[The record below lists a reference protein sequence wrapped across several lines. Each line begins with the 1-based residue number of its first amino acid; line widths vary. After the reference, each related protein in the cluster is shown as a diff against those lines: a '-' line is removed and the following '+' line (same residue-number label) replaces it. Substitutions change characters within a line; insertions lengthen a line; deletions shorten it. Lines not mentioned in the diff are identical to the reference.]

1 MSNVPAF
8 PTEGI
13 HPMSLRRI
21 VVASAA
27 LTLAAGLAACS
38 SSEGDDTTL
47 RISASSTPH
56 VEILDQIVSTGALGD
71 YELDIVEIT
80 GEVDPNELL
89 EAGDVDANFF
99 QHEPYLTD
107 WQKQKGVDDLVAVA
121 DVHLEPIG
129 LYSNKI
135 ASLDELKDGDT
146 VAVPRDTTNYARALY
161 LLESAGLLE
170 MDVPFEEADLS
181 VVTESNITA
190 NPKNLNLVGI
200 ERPQLA
206 RQLDDAQITAAV
218 INSNYALEA
227 GLNPAEDAIV
237 TEEVED
243 NPFSNL
249 LVVRAE
255 NENDPAVTALA
266 EALESPETAAWIEE
280 TYSGAVLPVHPT
292 N

>member
-1 MSNVPAF
+1 MF
-8 PTEGI
+8 
-13 HPMSLRRI
+13 LRRT
-21 VVASAA
+21 VVATAA
-27 LTLAAGLAACS
+27 LTLAVGLAACS
-38 SSEGDDTTL
+38 SSGGDENTL

-56 VEILDQIVSTGALGD
+56 VEILDHIVSTGVLGD
-71 YELDIVEIT
+71 YKLDILEIT
-80 GEVDPNELL
+80 GEVDANELL

-99 QHEPYLTD
+99 QHKPYLVD

-121 DVHLEPIG
+121 DVHLEPMS

-135 ASLDELKDGDT
+135 GSLDELKDGDT
-146 VAVPRDTTNYARALY
+146 IAIPRDTTNYARALY
-161 LLESAGLLE
+161 LLASAGLIE
-170 MDVPFEEADLS
+170 MDVPFEDADLS
-181 VVTESNITA
+181 VVTEANITS
-190 NPKNLNLVGI
+190 NPKNLKLVGI

-227 GLNPAEDAIV
+227 GLTPADDAIV
-237 TEEVED
+237 TEQVEG

-266 EALESPETAAWIEE
+266 DALESPETAAWIEE
-280 TYSGAVLPVHPT
+280 TYSGAVVPVHPT

>member
-1 MSNVPAF
+1 
-8 PTEGI
+8 
-13 HPMSLRRI
+13 MSLRRI

-27 LTLAAGLAACS
+27 LTLAVGLAACS
-38 SSEGDDTTL
+38 SSEEDGTTL

-56 VEILDQIVSTGALGD
+56 VEILDHVVSTGALGD
-71 YELDIVEIT
+71 YTLDIVEIT

-89 EAGDVDANFF
+89 EAGDVDANYF

-135 ASLDELKDGDT
+135 GSLDELKDGDT

-161 LLESAGLLE
+161 LLESAGLIE
-170 MDVPFEEADLS
+170 MDVPFEDADLS

-227 GLNPAEDAIV
+227 GLDPADDAIV
-237 TEEVED
+237 TEKVEN

-266 EALESPETAAWIEE
+266 EALESPETAVWIEE

>member
-1 MSNVPAF
+1 
-8 PTEGI
+8 
-13 HPMSLRRI
+13 MSLRRI

-38 SSEGDDTTL
+38 LSEGDDTTL

-56 VEILDQIVSTGALGD
+56 VEILDQIVSTGALGN
-71 YELDIVEIT
+71 YKLDIVEIT

-107 WQKQKGVDDLVAVA
+107 WQKQKGIDDLVAVA

-190 NPKNLNLVGI
+190 NPKNLNLVSI

-237 TEEVED
+237 TEEVEN

-280 TYSGAVLPVHPT
+280 TYSGAVLPVHST

>member
-1 MSNVPAF
+1 
-8 PTEGI
+8 
-13 HPMSLRRI
+13 MSLRRI
-21 VVASAA
+21 AVASAA

-38 SSEGDDTTL
+38 SSEGDGTTL

-107 WQKQKGVDDLVAVA
+107 WQKQKGIDDLVAVA

-135 ASLDELKDGDT
+135 DSLDELKDGDT

-181 VVTESNITA
+181 VVTESNIAA
-190 NPKNLNLVGI
+190 NPKNLELVPI

-227 GLNPAEDAIV
+227 GLNPSEDAIL
-237 TEEVED
+237 TEAVEE

-266 EALESPETAAWIEE
+266 DALESPETAAWIEGN
-280 TYSGAVLPVHPT
+280 YNGAVLPVHT
-292 N
+292 AN

>member
-1 MSNVPAF
+1 
-8 PTEGI
+8 
-13 HPMSLRRI
+13 MSLRRI

-135 ASLDELKDGDT
+135 ASLDDLKDGDT

-190 NPKNLNLVGI
+190 NPKNLNLVAI

-237 TEEVED
+237 TEEVEN

>member
-1 MSNVPAF
+1 
-8 PTEGI
+8 
-13 HPMSLRRI
+13 MSLRRI

-71 YELDIVEIT
+71 YKLDIVEIT

-99 QHEPYLTD
+99 QHEPYLAD
-107 WQKQKGVDDLVAVA
+107 WQKQKGIDDLVAVA

-135 ASLDELKDGDT
+135 ASLDELKDGDS
-146 VAVPRDTTNYARALY
+146 VAVPRDPTNYARALY

-190 NPKNLNLVGI
+190 NPKNLNLVSI

-237 TEEVED
+237 TEEVEN

>member
-1 MSNVPAF
+1 
-8 PTEGI
+8 
-13 HPMSLRRI
+13 MSLRRI

-38 SSEGDDTTL
+38 SSEGDGTTL

-71 YELDIVEIT
+71 YKLDIVEIT

-135 ASLDELKDGDT
+135 ASLDDLKDGDT

-190 NPKNLNLVGI
+190 NAKNLNLVAI

-237 TEEVED
+237 TEEVEN

>member
-1 MSNVPAF
+1 
-8 PTEGI
+8 
-13 HPMSLRRI
+13 MSLRRI

-129 LYSNKI
+129 STRTR
-135 ASLDELKDGDT
+135 S
-146 VAVPRDTTNYARALY
+146 PRST
-161 LLESAGLLE
+161 S
-170 MDVPFEEADLS
+170 
-181 VVTESNITA
+181 
-190 NPKNLNLVGI
+190 
-200 ERPQLA
+200 
-206 RQLDDAQITAAV
+206 
-218 INSNYALEA
+218 
-227 GLNPAEDAIV
+227 
-237 TEEVED
+237 
-243 NPFSNL
+243 
-249 LVVRAE
+249 
-255 NENDPAVTALA
+255 
-266 EALESPETAAWIEE
+266 
-280 TYSGAVLPVHPT
+280 
-292 N
+292 

>member
-1 MSNVPAF
+1 
-8 PTEGI
+8 
-13 HPMSLRRI
+13 MSLRRI

-107 WQKQKGVDDLVAVA
+107 WQKQKGIDDLVAVA

-135 ASLDELKDGDT
+135 AALDELKDGDT

-249 LVVRAE
+249 LVVRTE

>member
-1 MSNVPAF
+1 
-8 PTEGI
+8 
-13 HPMSLRRI
+13 MSLRRI

-38 SSEGDDTTL
+38 SSESDGTTL

-56 VEILDQIVSTGALGD
+56 VEILDQIVNTGALGD
-71 YELDIVEIT
+71 YRLDIVEIT

-107 WQKQKGVDDLVAVA
+107 WQKQKGVDDLVQVA

-135 ASLDELKDGDT
+135 TSLDELKDGDT

>member
-1 MSNVPAF
+1 MF
-8 PTEGI
+8 
-13 HPMSLRRI
+13 LRRT
-21 VVASAA
+21 VVATAA
-27 LTLAAGLAACS
+27 LTLTLGLAACS
-38 SSEGDDTTL
+38 SSGGDENTL

-56 VEILDQIVSTGALGD
+56 VEILDHIVSTGALGD
-71 YELDIVEIT
+71 YQLDVLDIT

-99 QHEPYLTD
+99 QHEPYLVD
-107 WQKQKGVDDLVAVA
+107 WQKQNGVDDLVAVA
-121 DVHLEPIG
+121 DVHLEPLS

-135 ASLDELKDGDT
+135 GALDELKDGDT
-146 VAVPRDTTNYARALY
+146 IAVPRDTTNYARALY
-161 LLESAGLLE
+161 LLESAGLIE
-170 MDVPFEEADLS
+170 MDVPFDQADLS
-181 VVTESNITA
+181 VVTEGNITA
-190 NPKNLNLVGI
+190 NPKNLKFLAI

-206 RQLDDAQITAAV
+206 RQLDDAQVTAAV

-227 GLNPAEDAIV
+227 GLTPAEDGIV
-237 TEEVED
+237 TEQVEG

-255 NENDPAVTALA
+255 NENDPAVVALA

-280 TYSGAVLPVHPT
+280 TYSGSVVPVQPT

>member
-1 MSNVPAF
+1 
-8 PTEGI
+8 
-13 HPMSLRRI
+13 MSLRRI

-71 YELDIVEIT
+71 YKLDIVEIT

-107 WQKQKGVDDLVAVA
+107 WQKQKGIDDLVAVA

-237 TEEVED
+237 TEEVEN

-280 TYSGAVLPVHPT
+280 TYSGAVLPVHST

>member
-1 MSNVPAF
+1 M
-8 PTEGI
+8 
-13 HPMSLRRI
+13 
-21 VVASAA
+21 
-27 LTLAAGLAACS
+27 
-38 SSEGDDTTL
+38 
-47 RISASSTPH
+47 
-56 VEILDQIVSTGALGD
+56 
-71 YELDIVEIT
+71 
-80 GEVDPNELL
+80 
-89 EAGDVDANFF
+89 
-99 QHEPYLTD
+99 
-107 WQKQKGVDDLVAVA
+107 
-121 DVHLEPIG
+121 HLEPIG

-190 NPKNLNLVGI
+190 NPKNLNLVSI

-237 TEEVED
+237 TEEVEN

-280 TYSGAVLPVHPT
+280 TYSGAVLPVHST

>member
-1 MSNVPAF
+1 
-8 PTEGI
+8 
-13 HPMSLRRI
+13 MSLRRI

>member
-1 MSNVPAF
+1 
-8 PTEGI
+8 
-13 HPMSLRRI
+13 MSLRRI

-38 SSEGDDTTL
+38 SSEGDGTTL

-135 ASLDELKDGDT
+135 ASLDDLKDGDT

-190 NPKNLNLVGI
+190 NPKNLNLVAI

-237 TEEVED
+237 TEEVEN

>member
-1 MSNVPAF
+1 
-8 PTEGI
+8 
-13 HPMSLRRI
+13 MSLRRI

-27 LTLAAGLAACS
+27 LALAAGLAACS

>member
-1 MSNVPAF
+1 
-8 PTEGI
+8 
-13 HPMSLRRI
+13 MSLRRI

-237 TEEVED
+237 TEEVEN

>member
-1 MSNVPAF
+1 
-8 PTEGI
+8 
-13 HPMSLRRI
+13 MSLRRI

-27 LTLAAGLAACS
+27 LALAAGLAACS

-190 NPKNLNLVGI
+190 NPRNLNLVGI

-249 LVVRAE
+249 LVVRTE

>member
-1 MSNVPAF
+1 
-8 PTEGI
+8 
-13 HPMSLRRI
+13 MSLRRI

-71 YELDIVEIT
+71 YKLDIVEIT

-107 WQKQKGVDDLVAVA
+107 WQKQKGIDDLVAVA

-190 NPKNLNLVGI
+190 NPKNLNLVSI

-237 TEEVED
+237 TEEVEN

-280 TYSGAVLPVHPT
+280 TYSGAVLPVHST

>member
-1 MSNVPAF
+1 MF
-8 PTEGI
+8 
-13 HPMSLRRI
+13 LRRT
-21 VVASAA
+21 VVATAA
-27 LTLAAGLAACS
+27 LTLAVGLAACS
-38 SSEGDDTTL
+38 SSGGDENTL

-56 VEILDQIVSTGALGD
+56 VEILDHIVSTGALGD
-71 YELDIVEIT
+71 YQLDVLEIT

-99 QHEPYLTD
+99 QHEPYLID
-107 WQKQKGVDDLVAVA
+107 WQKQNGVDDLVAVA
-121 DVHLEPIG
+121 DVHLEPLS

-135 ASLDELKDGDT
+135 GSLDELKDGDT

-161 LLESAGLLE
+161 LLESAGLIE
-170 MDVPFEEADLS
+170 MDVPFDQADLS
-181 VVTESNITA
+181 VVAEAIIKT
-190 NPKNLNLVGI
+190 NPKNLKFLAI
-200 ERPQLA
+200 ERHPLA
-206 RQLDDAQITAAV
+206 RQLDDAQVTAAV

-227 GLNPAEDAIV
+227 GLTPADDGIV
-237 TEEVED
+237 TEQVEG

-255 NENDPAVTALA
+255 NENDPAVVALA

-280 TYSGAVLPVHPT
+280 TYSGSVVPVQPE

>member
-1 MSNVPAF
+1 
-8 PTEGI
+8 
-13 HPMSLRRI
+13 MSLRRI

-38 SSEGDDTTL
+38 SSEGDGTTL

>member
-1 MSNVPAF
+1 MF
-8 PTEGI
+8 
-13 HPMSLRRI
+13 LRRT
-21 VVASAA
+21 VVATAA
-27 LTLAAGLAACS
+27 LTLTLGLAACS
-38 SSEGDDTTL
+38 SSGGDENTL

-56 VEILDQIVSTGALGD
+56 VEILDHIVSTGALGD
-71 YELDIVEIT
+71 YKLDVLEIT

-99 QHEPYLTD
+99 QHEPYLID
-107 WQKQKGVDDLVAVA
+107 WQKQNGVDDLVAVA
-121 DVHLEPIG
+121 DVHLEPLS

-135 ASLDELKDGDT
+135 GSLDELKDGDT

-161 LLESAGLLE
+161 LLESAGLIE

-181 VVTESNITA
+181 VVTEANITA
-190 NPKNLNLVGI
+190 NPKNLKFLAI

-206 RQLDDAQITAAV
+206 RQLDDAQVTAAV

-227 GLNPAEDAIV
+227 GLTPAEDGIV
-237 TEEVED
+237 TEQVQG

-255 NENDPAVTALA
+255 NENDPAVVALA
-266 EALESPETAAWIEE
+266 DALESPETAAWIAE
-280 TYSGAVLPVHPT
+280 TYSGSVLPVQPE

>member
-1 MSNVPAF
+1 
-8 PTEGI
+8 
-13 HPMSLRRI
+13 MSLRRI

-38 SSEGDDTTL
+38 SSEGDGTTL

-71 YELDIVEIT
+71 YKLDIVEIT

-135 ASLDELKDGDT
+135 ASLDDLKDGDT

-190 NPKNLNLVGI
+190 NPKNLNLVAI

-237 TEEVED
+237 TEEVEN

>member
-1 MSNVPAF
+1 
-8 PTEGI
+8 
-13 HPMSLRRI
+13 MSLRRI

-38 SSEGDDTTL
+38 SSEGDGTTL

-71 YELDIVEIT
+71 YKLDIVEIT

-135 ASLDELKDGDT
+135 ASLDDLKDGDT

-237 TEEVED
+237 TEEVEN

>member
-1 MSNVPAF
+1 MF
-8 PTEGI
+8 
-13 HPMSLRRI
+13 LRRT
-21 VVASAA
+21 VVATAA
-27 LTLAAGLAACS
+27 LTLAVGLAACS
-38 SSEGDDTTL
+38 SSGGDENTL

-56 VEILDQIVSTGALGD
+56 VEILDHIVSTGALGD
-71 YELDIVEIT
+71 YQLDVLEIT

-99 QHEPYLTD
+99 QHEPYLID
-107 WQKQKGVDDLVAVA
+107 WQKQNGVDDLVAVA
-121 DVHLEPIG
+121 DVHLEPLS

-135 ASLDELKDGDT
+135 GSLDELKDGDT

-161 LLESAGLLE
+161 LLESAGLIE
-170 MDVPFEEADLS
+170 MDVPFGQADLS
-181 VVTESNITA
+181 VVTEANITA
-190 NPKNLNLVGI
+190 NPKNLKFMAI

-227 GLNPAEDAIV
+227 GLTPAEDGIV
-237 TEEVED
+237 TEQVEG

-255 NENDPAVTALA
+255 NENDPAVVALA

-280 TYSGAVLPVHPT
+280 TYSGSVVPVQPE

>member
-1 MSNVPAF
+1 
-8 PTEGI
+8 
-13 HPMSLRRI
+13 MSLRRI

-38 SSEGDDTTL
+38 SSEGDGTTL

-56 VEILDQIVSTGALGD
+56 VEILDHVVSTGALGD
-71 YELDIVEIT
+71 YKLDIVEIT

-89 EAGDVDANFF
+89 EAGDVDANYF

-170 MDVPFEEADLS
+170 MDVPFEDADLS
-181 VVTESNITA
+181 VVTESNIKA
-190 NPKNLNLVGI
+190 NPKNLKLVGI

-227 GLNPAEDAIV
+227 GLNPAEDALL
-237 TEEVED
+237 TEKAEY

-266 EALESPETAAWIEE
+266 DALESPETAAWIEE

>member
-1 MSNVPAF
+1 
-8 PTEGI
+8 
-13 HPMSLRRI
+13 MSLRRI

-71 YELDIVEIT
+71 YKLDIVEIT

-107 WQKQKGVDDLVAVA
+107 WQKQKGIDDLVAVA

-170 MDVPFEEADLS
+170 MDVPFEKADLS

-190 NPKNLNLVGI
+190 NPKNLNLVSI

-237 TEEVED
+237 TEEVEN

-280 TYSGAVLPVHPT
+280 TYSGAVLPVHST

>member
-1 MSNVPAF
+1 
-8 PTEGI
+8 
-13 HPMSLRRI
+13 MSLRRI

-27 LTLAAGLAACS
+27 LTLAVGLAACS
-38 SSEGDDTTL
+38 SSEEDGTTL

-56 VEILDQIVSTGALGD
+56 VEILDHVVSTGALGD
-71 YELDIVEIT
+71 YTLDIVEIT

-89 EAGDVDANFF
+89 EAGDVDANYF

-135 ASLDELKDGDT
+135 GSLDELKDGDT

-161 LLESAGLLE
+161 LLESAGLIE
-170 MDVPFEEADLS
+170 MDVPFEDADLS

-227 GLNPAEDAIV
+227 GLDPADDAIV
-237 TEEVED
+237 TEKVEN

>member
-1 MSNVPAF
+1 
-8 PTEGI
+8 
-13 HPMSLRRI
+13 MSLRRI

-71 YELDIVEIT
+71 YKLDIVEIT

-135 ASLDELKDGDT
+135 ASLDDLKDGDT

-190 NPKNLNLVGI
+190 NPKNLNLVAI

-237 TEEVED
+237 TEEVEN

>member
-1 MSNVPAF
+1 
-8 PTEGI
+8 
-13 HPMSLRRI
+13 MSLRRI

-38 SSEGDDTTL
+38 LSEGDDTTL

-71 YELDIVEIT
+71 YKLDIVEIT

-107 WQKQKGVDDLVAVA
+107 WQKQKGIDDLVAVA

-190 NPKNLNLVGI
+190 NPKNLNLVSI

-237 TEEVED
+237 TEEVEN

-280 TYSGAVLPVHPT
+280 TYSGAVLPVHST

>member
-1 MSNVPAF
+1 
-8 PTEGI
+8 
-13 HPMSLRRI
+13 MSLRRI

-27 LTLAAGLAACS
+27 LTLAVGLAACS
-38 SSEGDDTTL
+38 SSEEDGTTL

-56 VEILDQIVSTGALGD
+56 VEILDHVVSTGALGD
-71 YELDIVEIT
+71 YTLDIVEIT

-89 EAGDVDANFF
+89 EAGDVDANYF

-135 ASLDELKDGDT
+135 GSLDELKDGDT

-161 LLESAGLLE
+161 LLESAGLIE
-170 MDVPFEEADLS
+170 MDVPFEDADLS

-237 TEEVED
+237 TEEVEN